1 MATQEVL
8 EYRLDSIEKSITEL
22 RDVIIETRL
31 QRGEIDALAEKVKRN
46 TEDIEQLKVNPIKEK
61 AAKWQLVMDM
71 VFKAVLTAGIGAA
84 LIKLGIQ

>member
-84 LIKLGIQ
+84 LIKLGVS